1 MLIHLKFITEKAATP
16 RGGAA
21 ENQQDC
27 SLSMKRVTKKGSSC
41 LKNSMSQSF
50 YHKYEDGCGCYQ

>member
-1 MLIHLKFITEKAATP
+1 MLIHLKFITEKTATP

-21 ENQQDC
+21 E
-27 SLSMKRVTKKGSSC
+27 LIPMKRVTKKGSSC